1 MRKTA
6 LKTIISLLALKEAR
20 GLRLRLSWDHVVLLG
35 STAVTCGLLTLF
47 AYGKVTGRW

>member
-6 LKTIISLLALKEAR
+6 LKTMVSLLALKEA
-20 GLRLRLSWDHVVLLG
+20 GGLRLSWDRIVLLG
-35 STAVTCGLLTLF
+35 STAATCGLVALF

>member
-6 LKTIISLLALKEAR
+6 LKAIISLLALKEA
-20 GLRLRLSWDHVVLLG
+20 GGVRLSWDRIALLG
-35 STAVTCGLLTLF
+35 STAVTCSLLTLF